1 MNIGACVADASL
13 VSLKLVESDATP
25 ARTEKAPLVPFAVK
39 VGAVATPLA
48 SLTA

>member
-1 MNIGACVADASL
+1 MNVGVCVAAAS
-13 VSLKLVESDATP
+13 VSARSVNDATP

>member
-1 MNIGACVADASL
+1 MNVGVCVAAASV
-13 VSLKLVESDATP
+13 VSMKVVVNDATP